1 MAFTKQEKVQMM
13 DQYKDWLGKSQAVF
27 IISYGK
33 MTMKEVDGLRAKARE
48 TGAEMH
54 VVKNTLFGLVMDQ
67 LGLDGKQYLTQ
78 TSLVGFAFNDAPAL
92 AKVVNDATKNETFK
106 IKGGVLGTRPISSD
120 EVKSL
125 ASMPPLP
132 VMRALLLGMLSAP
145 ASRLVR
151 TIAEPARGI
160 ASVVRAYSE
169 IESAAPAAEAEA
181 S

>member
-1 MAFTKQEKVQMM
+1 LAFTKEEKAKMM
-13 DQYKDWLGKSQAVF
+13 SQYESWLNKSQAVF
-27 IISYGK
+27 LISYGK
-33 MTMKEVDGLRAKARE
+33 MTMKEVDALRAKARE
-48 TGAEMH
+48 SGAEMH

-67 LGLDGKQYLTQ
+67 LGIAGKDYLTQ

-92 AKVVNDATKNETFK
+92 AKVVSDAAKSETFK
-106 IKGGVLGTRPISSD
+106 IKGGVLGKRAITAD

-132 VMRALLLGMLSAP
+132 VVRAQLLGLLSTP
-145 ASRLVR
+145 ATRLVR

-169 IESAAPAAEAEA
+169 KDAAPAA
-181 S
+181 